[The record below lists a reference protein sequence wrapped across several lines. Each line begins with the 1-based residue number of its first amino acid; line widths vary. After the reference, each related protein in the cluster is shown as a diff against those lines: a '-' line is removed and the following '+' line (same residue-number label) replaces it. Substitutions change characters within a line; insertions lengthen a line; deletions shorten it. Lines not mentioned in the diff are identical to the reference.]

1 MERTIFLICLTFL
14 FTTCASVLSG
24 HTQGSRSYKVG
35 DKGPAGGIVF
45 YDKGDN
51 SDGWQYLE
59 AAPPDFEFEAN
70 WNSANDM
77 CKLLNINGI
86 TGWRLPDRDELSF
99 MYFNLKQKGLGNF
112 GNYSYWSSTEEHNIF
127 TFTMYHNF
135 GNGLV
140 LGADRLGRGLVSYKV
155 RAVREL

>member
-1 MERTIFLICLTFL
+1 MKRIIFFICLPFL
-14 FTTCASVLSG
+14 FITCASVPSS
-24 HTQGSRSYKVG
+24 HAQGNRSYKVG
-35 DKGPAGGIVF
+35 DTGPAGGIIF

-59 AAPPDFEFEAN
+59 AAPPEFEFEAN

-77 CKLLNINGI
+77 VKLLNINGI

-99 MYFNLKQKGLGNF
+99 MYLNLRQKGQGGF
-112 GNYSYWSSTEEHNIF
+112 GNNTYWSSTEERSIF

-140 LGADRLGRGLVSYKV
+140 LGADRVGRGLVSYKV
-155 RAVREL
+155 RAVREF